1 MSCSYADGLSK
12 YENKGICGLPEV
24 HDQEDDLTIK
34 VIQLVQWIRESKH
47 VVVHTGAGISTAAGI
62 PDFRGPNG
70 VWTLEEQGEKPQIN
84 ISFDSAIPTKT
95 HMAIAEFV
103 KLGLIH
109 FVVSQN
115 VDGLHLRSGLNP
127 EKFCELHGNMF
138 LEKCKQCQRL
148 FIRGKASV
156 TVGQKCTN
164 QACLWR
170 KPNGRMCRGK
180 LHDTILDWEDE
191 LPEKDYELAD
201 AHSRA
206 ADLSLCLGTT
216 LQIVPSGGLPLL
228 TKKNGGRLVICNLQ
242 PTNCDQSA
250 DVIIH
255 DYIDNLIEKIAVHLG
270 VSIPVYCPQKDP
282 TLKAKSSVV
291 EYSPLRPLPPR
302 HLLKHKSVSLNNVLP
317 RLTKAP
323 KRKFEKG
330 HRERKDE
337 TECQSTKC
345 KVTDKKILETTQG
358 HSGSKIKF
366 NVKDLTSICSVTK
379 EEPTQPIYNSTK
391 ESNLNLSKSGDEE
404 TIPAIMMDQNTSGNT
419 NAIKREAALE

>member
-242 PTNCDQSA
+242 PTNCLPFVSCEHVPNNMNIFGTVFHLCQQQCTC
-250 DVIIH
+250 
-255 DYIDNLIEKIAVHLG
+255 AV
-270 VSIPVYCPQKDP
+270 QDP
-282 TLKAKSSVV
+282 
-291 EYSPLRPLPPR
+291 
-302 HLLKHKSVSLNNVLP
+302 
-317 RLTKAP
+317 
-323 KRKFEKG
+323 
-330 HRERKDE
+330 
-337 TECQSTKC
+337 
-345 KVTDKKILETTQG
+345 
-358 HSGSKIKF
+358 
-366 NVKDLTSICSVTK
+366 
-379 EEPTQPIYNSTK
+379 
-391 ESNLNLSKSGDEE
+391 
-404 TIPAIMMDQNTSGNT
+404 
-419 NAIKREAALE
+419 